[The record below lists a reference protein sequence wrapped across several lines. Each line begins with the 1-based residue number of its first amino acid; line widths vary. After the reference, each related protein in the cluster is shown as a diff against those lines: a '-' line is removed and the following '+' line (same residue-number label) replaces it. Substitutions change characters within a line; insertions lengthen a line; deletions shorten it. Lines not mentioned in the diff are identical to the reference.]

1 MREVEKKR
9 KRGRERAMVET
20 LLKNHTKKAEGVPVG
35 EKVRKAVDIGKNK
48 KMQRRVREREQQ
60 GGIKAG
66 IENA

>member
-1 MREVEKKR
+1 
-9 KRGRERAMVET
+9 MVET

-35 EKVRKAVDIGKNK
+35 EKVRKADDIGKNK
-48 KMQRRVREREQQ
+48 KMRRRVREREQQ